1 MKVKR
6 WWLINASLYS
16 NLLTI
21 RIDRKFLAA
30 WLTNFTRMYNPVS
43 ATAKLYVSMIANLQ
57 FYRTK
62 IENKISN
69 NLNVSEQ

>member
-43 ATAKLYVSMIANLQ
+43 ATAKLYVSMIANLHCLIE
-57 FYRTK
+57 RKSK
-62 IENKISN
+62 IKFPII
-69 NLNVSEQ
+69 